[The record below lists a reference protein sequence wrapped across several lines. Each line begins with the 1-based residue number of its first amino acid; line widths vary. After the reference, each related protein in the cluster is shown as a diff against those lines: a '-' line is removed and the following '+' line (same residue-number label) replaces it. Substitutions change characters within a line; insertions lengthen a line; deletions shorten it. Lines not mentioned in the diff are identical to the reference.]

1 MSGLQYNFR
10 NRKAK
15 KSRLIKF
22 NGTTYKFL
30 NTLELDQLSVAK
42 YSTITK
48 KHQKARRFQKTKKRF
63 WTQKKSGKR
72 RNLHLASLIAFGKHI
87 ISQFFEIIFARVCA
101 INSCGRSQFSEYGSY
116 KTSTPGFPGAPWN
129 IKVSKTDLGASLA
142 WQPPANADVIEYSV
156 YLSVK
161 KEYTTGQSVSFSS
174 S

>member
-1 MSGLQYNFR
+1 MSSLQKSFR
-10 NRKAK
+10 SRKAK

-48 KHQKARRFQKTKKRF
+48 KHQKARRFRKTKKRF

-87 ISQFFEIIFARVCA
+87 ISQFAR
-101 INSCGRSQFSEYGSY
+101 
-116 KTSTPGFPGAPWN
+116 
-129 IKVSKTDLGASLA
+129 
-142 WQPPANADVIEYSV
+142 
-156 YLSVK
+156 
-161 KEYTTGQSVSFSS
+161 
-174 S
+174 